1 MSTSEVFVHPTSTV
15 HPKAQLGP
23 GVWIGPQCVIG
34 ERVAIREKTRLEASV
49 FIDGNTE
56 IGEECRF
63 SAFSVIGTA
72 PQDVGYKE
80 EETQTIIGSRNIFRE
95 FFTVNRGTIKGGG
108 KTVIGSDNY
117 FMAHSHVG
125 HDCLVGSST
134 VFTHAGTLGGHVCV
148 EDFATIGAFSAV
160 HQFCRVGRHAF
171 IGGFTVVTQ
180 DVLPFSRVAGMR
192 PVLFYG
198 LNAIGLRRHGFSRER
213 INDLKNIFKV
223 IFYSNLNTTQ
233 AIEKIKILFPPHE
246 DREEIIR
253 FIQSS
258 ARGIIKKSQPE
269 SWDGES
275 EL

>member
-1 MSTSEVFVHPTSTV
+1 MNTSEVFIDSTSTV

-23 GVWIGPQCVIG
+23 GVWIGPRCVIG
-34 ERVAIREKTRLEASV
+34 EKVRIGDHTRLEAGV

-56 IGEECRF
+56 IGGDCRF
-63 SAFSVIGTA
+63 SPYSVIGTA

-80 EETQTIIGSRNIFRE
+80 EETRTIIGSRNILRE
-95 FFTVNRGTIKGGG
+95 FVTVNRGTVKGGG
-108 KTVIGSDNY
+108 QTVIGNDNY

-148 EDFATIGAFSAV
+148 EDFANIGAFSAV
-160 HQFCRVGRHAF
+160 HQFCRVGRYAF

-198 LNAIGLRRHGFSRER
+198 LNAVGLRRRGFSRER
-213 INDLKNIFKV
+213 INDLKNIFKI

-233 AIEKIKILFPPHE
+233 AIEKIKTLFPPHE
-246 DREEIIR
+246 DREEIIC